1 MIENKEKMI
10 GQLQGW
16 VKKELQLEALPPLPT
31 LLLMLLPEA
40 PTREDVTSLYLEAQE
55 GIKPSMTKA
64 CPVYRMASKFRG
76 NKDLFLALITY
87 RDEPEVRKAI
97 SEERERASFDEKGKL
112 VKSGKWPKGA
122 AVVDAMEKAQSRMV
136 KDSKVSPEAVKAAKK
151 LRAKK
156 FEQLAVVNAEMECT
170 TALAKLSE
178 FDAMLQSL
186 LSDSGKLKQ
195 ELRNPSLPEHPA
207 FSFAGG
213 RGPKQTKPSAVSA
226 TISS

>member
-55 GIKPSMTKA
+55 GIKL
-64 CPVYRMASKFRG
+64 YRMASKFRG